1 MDTREK
7 IRNLEDL
14 RVTLS
19 RDAWT
24 IVAGF
29 FDPLTAE
36 AAERV
41 AGLAVGGRKLLVV
54 IRPCDRELLSVD
66 ARAALMAAL
75 RSVDAVLIERSP
87 EWRDLAQRNPLITI
101 EEDAAADLRRA
112 QEFERLVLDRQTIA
126 VGPQAE

>member
-41 AGLAVGGRKLLVV
+41 AGLAAGGRKLLVV
-54 IRPCDRELLSVD
+54 IRPCGRELLSVD

-75 RSVDAVLIERSP
+75 RSVDAVLIEASP